1 MRLSHKYY
9 YSDMTRRQHLFTLL
23 VGDFMSA
30 TVLYYS
36 NCESLAL
43 DLLIGPLAR
52 HLHLYSAHKHC
63 SRTVIPHRRWAV
75 LRAAGLYMF
84 TFKMMSQ
91 SSEKHTHAHTLCP
104 SPAVRVWCVAPG
116 CVFWK
121 RVCVSF
127 HGILHVG
134 DGLQKP
140 SRCGVCQ
147 LWDHFSICASGKNKQ
162 EKVQE
167 NRLERIR
174 GLYGWCTFFGG
185 WEDKRT
191 EPTAPGK

>member
-43 DLLIGPLAR
+43 DLLIGSLAR
-52 HLHLYSAHKHC
+52 HLHRYSAHKHC

-91 SSEKHTHAHTLCP
+91 SSEKPHTRTHSVSLTSGA
-104 SPAVRVWCVAPG
+104 CVVCLLRG
-116 CVFWK
+116 VSSGS
-121 RVCVSF
+121 VCVYHSMEF
-127 HGILHVG
+127 CMWGMGFRNPPDVECVNCGIILAFVP
-134 DGLQKP
+134 LAKT
-140 SRCGVCQ
+140 SRKKCKKTD
-147 LWDHFSICASGKNKQ
+147 W
-162 EKVQE
+162 
-167 NRLERIR
+167 R
-174 GLYGWCTFFGG
+174 G
-185 WEDKRT
+185 
-191 EPTAPGK
+191 